1 MFGGLLKRLFF
12 YLFAVL
18 LISQQGFAVAP
29 ISFNQSSSSVEWKTI
44 ENDFVKVIYPETFK
58 DRAVYVANLIEHYSA
73 VVGLTYGITKP
84 KKLTLIIRD
93 EMAQPNG
100 YVTLGPRRSE
110 WFDASDYTPI
120 VGSTEW
126 LQTLSIHEYRHVQQF
141 DDFNKNSVRY
151 FDYLFGDLGQQLASV
166 ISRKSWFFEGDA
178 VYTETKYTD
187 AGRGRSPR
195 HLARLKALLLGA
207 ETPTYDQFISG
218 TYKDSLVNQYVYGY
232 ILISRGYQK
241 YGEDFWGKMN
251 DQFSRG
257 PHPWRLERSFRR
269 LTGET
274 FKKFY
279 YDTFQEL
286 RTTWAKDAYP
296 ELAKTDYQVRMN
308 PKVSGKNLYYVQYD
322 LESAATI
329 FKETDKGP
337 EKIMEIPY
345 SDDLMRLDFSG
356 DSAVYS
362 EFMPHPRFN
371 FKGYSNL
378 VLVDLKDGS
387 SLYITANERLY
398 NPHFSHDGKRIIASE
413 FTTKQ
418 EWQIQEFDLAGE
430 RTRTLNLPGLR
441 LTEAAALDNDRLIV
455 LAIDTSGNKSLIAAQ
470 FGSEKYSTVLAASR
484 NNIFGLQSNTN
495 SEVLFE
501 AQYKG
506 ATEVIKVNVD
516 KLSFAQCTKSRIS
529 AYAPTFDGASFY
541 YSEQIPYGNRIQK
554 ESLDK
559 CTAMPASELVDFKYL
574 GDNPSD
580 NYNKFAPTSFT
591 NQPEMYTKNAS
602 NYPEKDYGSFDAR
615 AFTPHSW
622 SFFVGRGFGLS
633 VTTDNYLGDF
643 GGTLAVGSSAEENT
657 PFTHVQIDYK
667 KYWPVISLLGSIQDR
682 SAEVMGTDQ
691 DLTWRE
697 GSYGL
702 GITLPFQAR
711 HHLYS
716 SSALISY
723 QAEKL
728 HTETFELDEVTVVGA
743 QESDY
748 LQQSV
753 SLTMAVAKDL
763 THRSII
769 SPWSTGLFLEY
780 QDASGESVDSM
791 PGAYRTYGLLSF
803 TTPGIFANNGV
814 ALLFSG
820 QKNKEGTGNYLF
832 PAPILNPTGYVYSR
846 GFEYKPA
853 DEFSKASFN
862 YLFPIIYPDI
872 NLGAVI
878 YVNRV
883 YGNLYVDH
891 TKYVI
896 ADAATNLNS
905 FGAEVSMQTVLFRFL
920 PLEIGIRY
928 FYKLDPDEDGGEI
941 FLANQITMF

>member
-1 MFGGLLKRLFF
+1 LKRLLFC
-12 YLFAVL
+12 LFAAL
-18 LISQQGFAVAP
+18 LVSQQGSAIAP
-29 ISFNQSSSSVEWKTI
+29 ISFNQSSSSVQWKTI

-58 DRAVYVANLIEHYSA
+58 DRAIYVANLIEHYSA

-84 KKLTLIIRD
+84 KKVTLVIRD

-100 YVTLGPRRSE
+100 YVTLGPRRTE

-141 DDFNKNSVRY
+141 DNFNQHSVRY
-151 FDYLFGDLGQQLASV
+151 FDYLMGDLGQQLASV
-166 ISRKSWFFEGDA
+166 LSRKSWFFEGDA

-195 HLARLKALLLGA
+195 HLARLKALLLGS

-232 ILISRGYQK
+232 VLISRGYQK

-251 DQFSRG
+251 EQFSRG
-257 PHPWRLERSFRR
+257 PHPWRLDRSFKR
-269 LTGET
+269 LTGES

-296 ELAKTDYQVRMN
+296 ELPKTDYQVKMN

-322 LESAATI
+322 MQTAPAI
-329 FKETDKGP
+329 FKQTDKGP
-337 EKIMEIPY
+337 QKIMEIPY

-356 DSAVYS
+356 DLAVYS

-378 VLVDLKDGS
+378 VLVDLKEGS
-387 SLYITANERLY
+387 SLYITSGERLY
-398 NPHFSHDGKRIIASE
+398 NPHFSQDGQKIIATE
-413 FTTKQ
+413 FTAKQ
-418 EWQIQEFDLAGE
+418 EWQIQEFDLTGK
-430 RTRTLNLPGLR
+430 RTRTLKLPGLR
-441 LTEAAALDNDRLIV
+441 LAEAAGLDKDRVIAI
-455 LAIDTSGNKSLIAAQ
+455 AIDPSGNKSLIAAQ
-470 FGSEKYSTVLAASR
+470 FDSDKYATVLAPSR
-484 NNIFGLQSNTN
+484 NNIFGLQANDN
-495 SEVLFE
+495 DEVLFE

-506 ATEVIKVNVD
+506 ATEVIKVNTN
-516 KLSFAQCTKSRIS
+516 KLSFAQCTTSKIS
-529 AYAPTFDGASFY
+529 AYAPTFDGTSFY

-559 CTAMPASELVDFKYL
+559 CKPLAAGELVDFKYL

-580 NYNKFAPTSFT
+580 DYNKFKPVSFSDQT
-591 NQPEMYTKNAS
+591 ELYTKNAA
-602 NYPEKDYGSFDAR
+602 NYTEKDYGSFDAR

-622 SFFVGRGFGLS
+622 SFFVGRGLGLS

-643 GGTLAVGSSAEENT
+643 GGTVAVGSSAEENT

-667 KYWPVISLLGSIQDR
+667 KYWPVISLLGNIQDR
-682 SAEVMGTDQ
+682 SSEVMGTDQ

-702 GITLPFQAR
+702 GITLPFHSR

-716 SSALISY
+716 STVLVGY

-743 QESDY
+743 KDSNY

-753 SLTMAVAKDL
+753 TLQMAVAKDL
-763 THRSII
+763 TPRSII
-769 SPWSTGLFLEY
+769 SPWSASLLLEY
-780 QDASGESVDSM
+780 QDASKEETDSM
-791 PGAYRTYGLLSF
+791 PGSYRTFGLMNF
-803 TTPGIFANNGV
+803 TTPGFFANNGIS
-814 ALLFSG
+814 LLFSG
-820 QKNKEGTGNYLF
+820 QKNQEGTGGYLF
-832 PAPILNPTGYVYSR
+832 PAPVFNPTGYVYSR
-846 GFEYKPA
+846 GFDYKPA
-853 DEFSKASFN
+853 DEFAKASFN
-862 YLFPIIYPDI
+862 YLFPVAYPDI

-883 YGNLYVDH
+883 YANLYVDH

-896 ADAATNLNS
+896 AGAPTNLNS
-905 FGAEVSMQTVLFRFL
+905 VGAEVALQSVLFRFL
-920 PLEIGIRY
+920 PLEFGLRY
-928 FYKLDPDEDGGEI
+928 FYKMDPNEDGGEI
-941 FLANQITMF
+941 FVANQLTLF